1 MTGSLLQTYISYQVE
16 SKTCNFTKVVF
27 LQNGCNKKLLKNHIK
42 FIHDG
47 SKHHNCDIC
56 DKQFSTT
63 GGLKQHTNKVHGNR
77 YTK

>member
-1 MTGSLLQTYISYQVE
+1 MATHEGQRNLQCE
-16 SKTCNFTKVVF
+16 FCE
-27 LQNGCNKKLLKNHIK
+27 KKFFQSGNLKKHIK
-42 FIHDG
+42 MIHDG